1 MASLVACPVEIVHM
15 IIGFMPKSSKDLA
28 SLALVNI
35 YLNIIV
41 TEELYRWI
49 YTSEPHWRETDS
61 YWRTVECRRPLHWAA
76 YVGRIGAAHKFL
88 DRGANPNSYWF
99 FPRSGE
105 CLSEFLISSISR
117 PQYSGELFE
126 DRSGKVLVNRSAPES
141 LDMDIDRQFH
151 SYPALSNL
159 EASPPARE
167 IQYAVQQKDYR
178 MTSLWTPLHLAV
190 REGHLEVVELLISRR
205 ANLNMTSKGACGCRS
220 PFYLSCAN
228 KRRPLSAVLG
238 DPDLTRLLLN
248 HGASVSFR
256 NLLKALKK
264 SDLISA
270 ELIYDNLYP
279 KPRSVAEI
287 QRMFRVTWESDP
299 AVLGFV
305 LALDK
310 DRVIIQDQRS
320 VSRMLSCARSNPKS
334 VLLLLESGAQCDDV
348 STPGG
353 GGAIYWAVS
362 HSRSEEVIQKLLAA
376 GANPDMIRTGGQNT
390 CALYE
395 AVSFGDRNKRRTY
408 VKLLVDHGANV
419 NAILDEISNSNA
431 PQQLFGKTFITPFR
445 RSLSSL
451 AHRGVTSIGRFV
463 PNFVDREVVEIMLH
477 SKSMQ
482 SWNDELKAIY
492 AAEAIQNGSV
502 KLLES
507 LMALG
512 AADVVNQRLIHTAL
526 NYELRRLQQIS
537 KSPGS
542 FDQMN
547 DSIEMIAFLSRN
559 GADWNYRGEESMPGL
574 TSQELLYNAI
584 STAKSAYQRLLLR
597 AKSMLEAETTNVI
610 FLNENETPQK

>member
-1 MASLVACPVEIVHM
+1 MVACRTAKHYAVEIL
-15 IIGFMPKSSKDLA
+15 LA
-28 SLALVNI
+28 SGANVSVRDSIGSTAL
-35 YLNIIV
+35 LNA
-41 TEELYRWI
+41 
-49 YTSEPHWRETDS
+49 
-61 YWRTVECRRPLHWAA
+61 CRARDLKS
-76 YVGRIGAAHKFL
+76 ITL
-88 DRGANPNSYWF
+88 LLSRGAS
-99 FPRSGE
+99 
-105 CLSEFLISSISR
+105 
-117 PQYSGELFE
+117 
-126 DRSGKVLVNRSAPES
+126 VNTEN
-141 LDMDIDRQFH
+141 DTG
-151 SYPALSNL
+151 Y
-159 EASPPARE
+159 
-167 IQYAVQQKDYR
+167 
-178 MTSLWTPLHLAV
+178 T
-190 REGHLEVVELLISRR
+190 
-205 ANLNMTSKGACGCRS
+205 
-220 PFYLSCAN
+220 
-228 KRRPLSAVLG
+228 PLSAVLG

-362 HSRSEEVIQKLLAA
+362 HSRNEEFIQKLLAA

-482 SWNDELKAIY
+482 SWNDELKASY

-512 AADVVNQRLIHTAL
+512 AADVVNQHLIHTAL

-547 DSIEMIAFLSRN
+547 DSIEMIVFLSRN
-559 GADWNYRGEESMPGL
+559 GADWNYRGKNRCQG
-574 TSQELLYNAI
+574 
-584 STAKSAYQRLLLR
+584 
-597 AKSMLEAETTNVI
+597 
-610 FLNENETPQK
+610 